1 MNQYYAIQRVRS
13 VHSKLCCRGG
23 FTEGRFLFMRKQ
35 GSCTVA
41 HTIDSPAPSWELIA
55 LSGRRLGFCDHY
67 SGGHRVRLVSQS
79 NEHLPL
85 STVEGSRVDVPQ
97 FQLSLVSRAS

>member
-1 MNQYYAIQRVRS
+1 MVEHWS
-13 VHSKLCCRGG
+13 G
-23 FTEGRFLFMRKQ
+23 FTWCARY
-35 GSCTVA
+35 V
-41 HTIDSPAPSWELIA
+41 DSPAPNCELVA

-85 STVEGSRVDVPQ
+85 STVEGSRVDVSQ
-97 FQLSLVSRAS
+97 FQLSLVSRVS